1 MINVRSY
8 HIVAALFQLGN
19 SSRMKNIHILSMKY
33 NRILK
38 LKEAE
43 MNTGFVQIYTGN
55 GKGKTTA
62 AIGLAV
68 RAALAG
74 ERVFI
79 GQFIKGMRYSELSL
93 PNYIENI
100 VIEQFGRECFI
111 IRDPETKDLEVA
123 RKGLAR
129 SREVISS
136 REFGVVILDEIF
148 IAFHYRLIS
157 SMDIRR
163 LMLSKPKEVELVLT
177 GRNAPAEI
185 IREADL
191 VTEMREIKHYYSK
204 GVLAREGIEY

>member
-1 MINVRSY
+1 
-8 HIVAALFQLGN
+8 
-19 SSRMKNIHILSMKY
+19 MKNIHILSMKY

-79 GQFIKGMRYSELSL
+79 GQF
-93 PNYIENI
+93 
-100 VIEQFGRECFI
+100 GRECFI

-148 IAFHYRLIS
+148 IAFHYRLVS